1 MLDVCRV
8 LKSAVA
14 PKPGELT
21 PLITPWGEQL
31 DRAHP
36 LPKHPRP
43 TLVRDRWASLNGPW
57 EYAFVALDSN
67 DSERDRALTAREATE
82 AVRTARMPH
91 AFDGTITVPFSPE
104 APLSGVGRVL
114 SPRELLWYRRSFEM
128 PALSSHERLIV
139 HFEAVDWTCA
149 LFVNGR
155 LAATHQGGYLPF
167 SLDITPFLAGDDT
180 DIELSLCVYDPSDA
194 GTQPRGKQRL
204 ESNGIWYTPQSG
216 IWQSVWY
223 EVVPDAYVASLTL
236 DGAADGTLRID
247 ALICDPDA
255 RLDDDSQLVVS
266 VSDHTGTAVA
276 RGILALVRT
285 DRTHDAWEVHGNI
298 LVERPHPWRPDDPY
312 LYDVRAALIP
322 KADEAPVDSASSYC
336 GLRSVEI
343 RRDREGIPRFFLNGE
358 PLFLKGVLDQGYWP
372 DGLMTAPSDAALV
385 HDIEQLKD
393 AGFNMLRKHIKVE
406 VARWYYHCDR
416 IGMLVWQDAVSGG
429 SSYSPWYSSRK
440 PTLFSASWDAF
451 RDDAPRQRRALAADD
466 EEYRTEW
473 RETCTGMVSLL
484 AGHPSIV
491 TWVLFNEGWGQFD
504 ANKAAEQVH
513 RLDPTRPIDAVS
525 GWYDQHCG
533 DYLSHHNYFRPL
545 TVAQDRHALQGYA
558 ADRGCRA
565 FVISEFGGW
574 TQRIEGHA
582 ATASSYGYGNFA
594 TVDAWRK
601 AVHQTLAQAE
611 ALAPRGLAGY
621 VYTQLSDVE
630 GELNGILTYDR
641 RVNKLL
647 G

>member
-14 PKPGELT
+14 PKPGKLTELT
-21 PLITPWGEQL
+21 TPWGEQL
-31 DRAHP
+31 DRALP
-36 LPKHPRP
+36 LSEHPRP
-43 TLVRDRWASLNGPW
+43 ILVRDRWVSLNGPW
-57 EYAFVALDSN
+57 EYAFVALDSTE
-67 DSERDRALTAREATE
+67 SGCALTAREAIET
-82 AVRTARMPH
+82 VRAARMPH

-114 SPRELLWYRRSFEM
+114 SPHELLWYRRHFEA
-128 PALSSHERLIV
+128 PALGSHERLIV
-139 HFEAVDWTCA
+139 HFEAVDWVCA

-155 LAATHQGGYLPF
+155 IATTHQGGYLPF
-167 SLDITPFLAGDDT
+167 SLDITPFLTDGDT
-180 DIELSLCVYDPSDA
+180 ELALCVYDPSDA
-194 GTQPRGKQRL
+194 GTQLRGKQRL
-204 ESNGIWYTPQSG
+204 EASGIWYTPQSG

-223 EVVPDAYVASLTL
+223 EVVPDAYLTSLTL

-247 ALICDPDA
+247 ALACGPDA
-255 RLDDDSQLVVS
+255 LLSGDSHLVLS
-266 VSDHTGTAVA
+266 VSDHTGTEVA
-276 RGILALVRT
+276 RGALALERT
-285 DRTHDAWEVHGNI
+285 AHARDTWRAHGHI
-298 LVERPHPWRPDDPY
+298 LMGRPHLWCPDDPY
-312 LYDVRAALIP
+312 LYDVQATLIP
-322 KADEAPVDSASSYC
+322 QASAAPVDSANSYC
-336 GLRSVEI
+336 GFRSVEV
-343 RRDREGIPRFFLNGE
+343 RRDREGAPRFFLNGE
-358 PLFLKGVLDQGYWP
+358 PLFIKGALDQGYWP
-372 DGLMTAPSDAALV
+372 DGLMTAPSDEALV
-385 HDIEQLKD
+385 HDIQQLKD
-393 AGFNMLRKHIKVE
+393 AGFNMFRKHIKVE
-406 VARWYYHCDR
+406 AARWYYHCDR

-429 SSYSPWYSSRK
+429 KTYSPWHSSRK
-440 PTLFSASWDAF
+440 PTLFSASWGAF
-451 RDDAPRQRRALAADD
+451 RDDTPRHRRALAADD
-466 EEYRTEW
+466 ESYRTEW
-473 RETCTGMVSLL
+473 SKTCTGMVKLL

-504 ANKAAEQVH
+504 ANKAAEQIH

-545 TVAQDRHALQGYA
+545 TVAQDRRALQGYA
-558 ADRGCRA
+558 AARGCRA

-582 ATASSYGYGNFA
+582 ATATSYGYGNF
-594 TVDAWRK
+594 TTLDAWRE
-601 AVHQTLAQAE
+601 AVRRTLAQAE

-647 G
+647 D